1 MRRSRR
7 KCGAQRWVVAA
18 ATPVPWEVGA
28 EWGVRAS
35 PPLSQFPLRI
45 AVVGAGST
53 GLYLT
58 RLLHRAGQRV
68 TLFERAARPR
78 TDGCGIL
85 LVSAGVEAIAA
96 GGDGRV
102 SARLLER
109 SQPVRRF
116 VVRNLRGD
124 TINAAPAEQDPD
136 RQPSLLIDRP
146 AILEALLEDLPP
158 ELVVGG
164 AELSGWRQ
172 SPEGVEL
179 DFADGSHWRGD
190 LLLAADGIHSRVAP
204 RLVPERHLHYLGDR
218 VWRGVVA
225 DDRFC
230 TNGDFYVYA
239 RGRGIYVNMFDLVPD
254 ADGRPRTHWGF
265 FHEEPLPPDRDQQ
278 RRLLQEP
285 IPQQA
290 IAKLHPEAAAL
301 IAATPPDAVVANW
314 SFDLDPLPRL
324 VQGRVALLG
333 DAAHAMSSSQ
343 ARGMTAGLEDALVL
357 ARALD
362 GSQADPE
369 AALLSYERERLPV
382 VHSYQRRS
390 RECQGGGLQ
399 KNKTPQNM

>member
-1 MRRSRR
+1 M
-7 KCGAQRWVVAA
+7 GALRHR
-18 ATPVPWEVGA
+18 PV
-28 EWGVRAS
+28 S
-35 PPLSQFPLRI
+35 PTPLRI

-58 RLLHRAGQRV
+58 RLLQRAGQRV

-96 GGDGRV
+96 GGDGPL
-102 SARLLER
+102 SARLR
-109 SQPVRRF
+109 ACSQPVRRF

-124 TINAAPAEQDPD
+124 TINAAPAEHDPQ
-136 RQPSLLIDRP
+136 RPPSLLIDRP

-158 ELVVGG
+158 EVVVGD

-172 SPEGVEL
+172 DAAGVALE
-179 DFADGSHWRGD
+179 FADGSRWHGD

-204 RLVPERHLHYLGDR
+204 GLVPERRLHYLGDR

-225 DDRFC
+225 DERFC
-230 TNGDFYVYA
+230 RDGDFFVYA

-254 ADGRPRTHWGF
+254 GDGRPRTHWGF
-265 FHEEPLPPDRDQQ
+265 FHEEPLPASRQQQ
-278 RRLLQEP
+278 RRLLREP
-285 IPQQA
+285 IPSEA
-290 IAKLHPEAAAL
+290 LARLHPEAAAL
-301 IAATPPDAVVANW
+301 IAATPPQAVVANW

-343 ARGMTAGLEDALVL
+343 ARGMTAGLEDALVM
-357 ARALD
+357 ARALVD
-362 GSQADPE
+362 HPGDPQQA
-369 AALLSYERERLPV
+369 LRSYERQRLPV
-382 VHSYQRRS
+382 VHDYQLRS
-390 RECQGGGLQ
+390 REVSSRVGRSRP
-399 KNKTPQNM
+399 PQRRAETAAARREVESPYTAERASSTGSSVG

>member
-1 MRRSRR
+1 MDALR
-7 KCGAQRWVVAA
+7 QRLVIQA
-18 ATPVPWEVGA
+18 
-28 EWGVRAS
+28 
-35 PPLSQFPLRI
+35 PLRI

-58 RLLHRAGQRV
+58 RLLHQAGHQV

-96 GGDGRV
+96 GGDGRLRE
-102 SARLLER
+102 RLLAC

-124 TINAAPAEQDPD
+124 TINASPAEHDP
-136 RQPSLLIDRP
+136 QHPPSLLIDRP

-158 ELVVGG
+158 AVVVGA
-164 AELSGWRQ
+164 AELSDWQQ
-172 SPEGVEL
+172 SAEGVALE
-179 DFADGSHWRGD
+179 FASGSCWRGE

-204 RLVPERHLHYLGDR
+204 RLVPERRLHYLGDR

-225 DDRFC
+225 DERFC
-230 TNGDFYVYA
+230 TDGDFFVYA

-254 ADGRPRTHWGF
+254 GHGRPRTHWGF
-265 FHEEPLPPDRDQQ
+265 FHEEPLPAGRDEQ

-285 IPQQA
+285 IPGEA
-290 IAKLHPEAAAL
+290 LARLHPEAAAL
-301 IAATPPDAVVANW
+301 IAATPPEAVVANW

-357 ARALD
+357 ARAL
-362 GSQADPE
+362 ADHPGDPLQ
-369 AALLSYERERLPV
+369 ALLRYERERLPV
-382 VHSYQRRS
+382 VHRYQQRS
-390 RECQGGGLQ
+390 REVSSRMGRSRS
-399 KNKTPQNM
+399 PQRRAEPAAARREQASP